1 MKCFFTELLVGI
13 LSSFI
18 KNSSVELQYFVLEFF
33 VCWTLM
39 FFVSFGWYTFKRGYN
54 KVDELEEED
63 ANSSCIFL
71 YFPVFFLYFPVFFCI
86 FTELLVGILS
96 REAITRLMSW
106 RKRTATAPARQK
118 HIKNI
123 KNIKYIQKIKKI
135 YKNI

>member
-1 MKCFFTELLVGI
+1 MIFTELLVRR

-18 KNSSVELQYFVLEFF
+18 KKFF
-33 VCWTLM
+33 CGASIFCV
-39 FFVSFGWYTFKRGYN
+39 R
-54 KVDELEEED
+54 
-63 ANSSCIFL
+63 IFL
-71 YFPVFFLYFPVFFCI
+71 LNFNVLCPMEELCHEMF